1 MSCREYFTVRAA
13 PASATAGSAQ
23 TPRQSTD
30 KIGRLLRTDFNL
42 VRISISL
49 LLMCSDFGIIET
61 GMKLTGDFQWEQNG
75 SENSHDRANANGEEN
90 KKEIKHKIK
99 AEKKPENQKASYR
112 TGNDNAPKEKNH
124 TEYTVPCHP

>member
-90 KKEIKHKIK
+90 KKEIEHRIRP
-99 AEKKPENQKASYR
+99 AKKPENQKASYR
-112 TGNDNAPKEKNH
+112 SGNDHDPEEKAD
-124 TEYTVPCHP
+124 TECLNPF